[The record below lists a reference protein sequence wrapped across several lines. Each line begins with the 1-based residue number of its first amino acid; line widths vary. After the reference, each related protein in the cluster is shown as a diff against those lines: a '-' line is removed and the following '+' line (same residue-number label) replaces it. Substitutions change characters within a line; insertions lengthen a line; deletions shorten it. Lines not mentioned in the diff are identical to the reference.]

1 MSCQLTNIQDT
12 VQKNTNL
19 NDILQLRV
27 KILRSFKRNLIFLKN
42 RIFRILKLKR
52 RAVIPNDIGKIDI
65 CPGDIIVVRSRDE
78 IQSML
83 DDREKYKGCFFI
95 DEMYEHCEKQYK
107 VLKEIKF
114 FFDES
119 KQKGCKCRNTVILDG
134 VVCSGRQR
142 LYSSSC
148 DRMCFFFWHTSWLKK
163 VK

>member
-1 MSCQLTNIQDT
+1 MLCQLTNIQDT

-52 RAVIPNDIGKIDI
+52 RAVIPNDIEKIDI

-83 DDREKYKGCFFI
+83 DDREKYKGCFSI
-95 DEMYEHCEKQYK
+95 EGG
-107 VLKEIKF
+107 L
-114 FFDES
+114 
-119 KQKGCKCRNTVILDG
+119 LD
-134 VVCSGRQR
+134 
-142 LYSSSC
+142 SS
-148 DRMCFFFWHTSWLKK
+148 H
-163 VK
+163 